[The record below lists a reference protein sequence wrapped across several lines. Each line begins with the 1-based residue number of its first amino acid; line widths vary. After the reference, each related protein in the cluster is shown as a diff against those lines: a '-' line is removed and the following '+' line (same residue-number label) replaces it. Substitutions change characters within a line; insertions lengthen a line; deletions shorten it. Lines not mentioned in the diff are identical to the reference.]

1 MERRQAH
8 RHHCALG
15 KREEDSTKNN
25 AVFSIKDK
33 AAKTTTTTD
42 SCPVCG
48 GDLEY
53 MSVIKGPKG
62 VSQIFKCVS
71 CGVAVFR

>member
-1 MERRQAH
+1 MKYCYTENS
-8 RHHCALG
+8 
-15 KREEDSTKNN
+15 KTSTTYRIP
-25 AVFSIKDK
+25 IKDK
-33 AAKTTTTTD
+33 VAKKTTTTD

-48 GDLEY
+48 ESLEY
-53 MSVIKGPKG
+53 VSVIEGPKG